1 MSVNNQELE
10 NLIAQA
16 ESSTLEFKERISPP
30 EIVARLI
37 ASFANGEGGIIIFGI
52 RDSHQVI
59 GIDDEQRLQKVVNS
73 ARRMVTGEVDV
84 DLSFA
89 EIQGKKLG
97 VLTVKSSKGIVAA
110 GGGYYRRVGEVSRPM
125 TAEEIQKHLAP
136 TEPNNPALTELST
149 AVAQQTQIIEQ
160 LREDFNDANAT
171 WKKILI
177 ALGGAIAG
185 AVLKF
190 LIEQFLLK

>member
-10 NLIAQA
+10 RLIAQD
-16 ESSTLEFKERISPP
+16 ENSTLEFKEKISPP

-37 ASFANGEGGIIIFGI
+37 ASFANGEGGIVIFGI

-59 GIDDEQRLQKVVNS
+59 GIDDEKRLQRVVN
-73 ARRMVTGEVDV
+73 AAQRMVSGDV
-84 DLSFA
+84 DIDLTFA

-97 VLTVKSSKGIVAA
+97 VLSVKSSNGIVAV

-125 TAEEIQKHLAP
+125 TAEEIQRHLAP
-136 TEPNNPALTELST
+136 TEPASPALTELST
-149 AVAQQTQIIEQ
+149 AVARQTQIIEQ
-160 LREDFNDANAT
+160 LREDFNSANAF

-177 ALGGAIAG
+177 ALGGAVAG

-190 LIEQFLLK
+190 LIEHFLFK